1 MWKVIIADDE
11 KLICRLVQALVD
23 WSLLDMSLEAIAE
36 NGLEALE
43 LVEKYNP
50 DILITDIRMP
60 GCNGL
65 DLIKQAREIKP
76 DLEIVIISGYA
87 NFEYARTAMT
97 YGVENY
103 ILKPIKQ
110 EELIETLQKIKK
122 RLEEREQEIN
132 VIQNFIRSQNDLNRL
147 REGLIK
153 DILGKNK
160 NLSVKNL
167 HDTYHFMVEE
177 GYYQTFILKIDCD
190 REKVDASSFTVI
202 QEKAREL
209 FETGIAPCCED
220 CMLGFL
226 DHTGYG
232 VLNYTPEHKDDVRRQ
247 IHEFLK
253 QLEGNKHLLGEVD
266 FSLGLGSM
274 EEKPEMLSESMEKAE
289 MAAAERLLEGC
300 GRLLE
305 NVPPS
310 SGIQKQNL
318 MDKYVKAAEHSIEV
332 LDVEGVF
339 LADENLQTAIMDV
352 VDIRGREVLEL
363 VLMAGRFFLLRTG
376 IEETEQI
383 QSSFEAQCMQ
393 CGTIAGL
400 FAELKKLQQ
409 KTILDKMEKQESE
422 SSRPIRIA
430 KQYIMQNFDRNITLE
445 EVCEYVGF
453 SAAYFSAMFKKECG
467 EGFAKYLMRVRME
480 EAKNLLRE
488 TNMPVAEICEKVG
501 YNDRKHFT
509 HTFHKMTGVNPAEY
523 RKLYG

>member
-23 WSLLDMSLEAIAE
+23 WSSLDMELAATAE

-43 LVEKYNP
+43 LIEKCNP

-65 DLIKQAREIKP
+65 ELIKQAKEIKP
-76 DLEIVIISGYA
+76 DLEIIIISGYA
-87 NFEYARTAMT
+87 HFEYARSAMT

-110 EELIETLQKIKK
+110 EELLETLQKIKV
-122 RLEEREQEIN
+122 RLDERKKEIN

-147 REGLIK
+147 RESLIK
-153 DILGKNK
+153 DILSKNK
-160 NLSVKNL
+160 NLNIKSL
-167 HDTYHFMVEE
+167 HETYHFMVAD
-177 GYYQTFILKIDCD
+177 GYYQAFILKIDCD
-190 REKVDASSFTVI
+190 REKVDASSFLVV
-202 QEKAREL
+202 QEKAKEL
-209 FETGIAPCCED
+209 FDAGIATCCED
-220 CMLGFL
+220 CILGFQE
-226 DHTGYG
+226 HTGYG
-232 VLNYTPEHKDDVRRQ
+232 ILNYMPEDKEDVRRQ
-247 IHEFLK
+247 MHEFLH
-253 QLEGNKHLLGEVD
+253 QLEGNKYLLGNVT
-266 FSLGLGSM
+266 FSLGLGSV
-274 EEKPEMLSESMEKAE
+274 EEKPEMLLKSMEKAD
-289 MAAAERLLEGC
+289 MAVAERLLEGC

-339 LADENLQTAIMDV
+339 LADENLKTAIMEV

-376 IEETEQI
+376 VEDAEGIQKDFET
-383 QSSFEAQCMQ
+383 QCMQ
-393 CGTIAGL
+393 CGTIDGL

-409 KTILDKMEKQESE
+409 KMILDKMEKQENE

-453 SAAYFSAMFKKECG
+453 SAAYFSSMFKKECG